1 MGRQTQQPN
10 YLPQISLIIAELHA
24 HLPNLHE
31 IIIPSLF
38 ITVPFMGRQTTKPP
52 LQSTTT
58 VQLDSN
64 FINIKIRLYIYN
76 KNTTKQL
83 LMLINI
89 KFNIKITSSIW

>member
-10 YLPQISLIIAELHA
+10 YFPQISQIIAELHA

-31 IIIPSLF
+31 IIIP
-38 ITVPFMGRQTTKPP
+38 IPIHYCPIHGKANDKVP

-76 KNTTKQL
+76 KNTTK
-83 LMLINI
+83 
-89 KFNIKITSSIW
+89 